1 MPPAKPVA
9 PAPARPTARKPAPEP
24 LDLDEPDERPAPRR
38 ERRPEPDD
46 APRGSLLWLWVLL
59 GTGVFGFGLGAAVFF
74 MALREKRTEKPVVEK
89 PPVVQPAAP
98 EPPKSDPPRT
108 TPPKSDPPRTD
119 PPKVTPPLKPKDP
132 PPGVARTIP
141 GLKLYLP
148 LDAIADGKIT
158 ETVSGRQIGVGVGV
172 AVPDGPKGRPALR
185 LTHDRKTAPRPALD
199 LSDLR
204 DAFAVPA
211 GQPFTLAF
219 WARRAHSDVQSGS
232 GAMLIE
238 ATNGSAEQQS
248 HSLRLQFLPGAS
260 ALVIATLTDMSN
272 RFDQGTV
279 KTVQPSHNVKDASVW
294 NHFILTRDETGTVRW
309 MINGAESS
317 TARPL
322 PFAAELRY
330 DSIAL
335 MRSLEAQTVIDLADF
350 CLYDRALTDAELG
363 TLTGLTIPPRT
374 KPFVLAEGKLPAPG
388 AVPAATDIKGLRFY
402 LPCDQIE
409 NGAVIEAVSGKPV
422 GKGRKL
428 ELVDGPRGKALRAT
442 AGGAGGTRD
451 ALDLTAHVD
460 ALAIED
466 GKPFTLALWV
476 RTDDWNTLGSQ
487 FLDGRVN
494 SPDRYR
500 FFAIYRGPQS
510 IGFLLNQGKPGGR
523 PDPNNQYARGNHDL
537 TPTKGWVHLALTRD
551 ERGTCRLLVD
561 GRVASTSPTPYTAE
575 VRFTALALGH
585 QAVGSF
591 TADFDEFCLFDRIL
605 TDDEIAKLAGLKP
618 PAGAKEPIGPPKDPG
633 AIGPRELAPPPRE
646 VAGAGAPK
654 DPVVVGSPGPAAPP
668 GVDSKGL
675 KLYLPFEEL
684 KNGAVRDGVTGAFF
698 GKCEGVDLVVS
709 PRGKS
714 ARIAIDRADGGQGT
728 CKLDFGDIAER
739 VAVPAGKPFTLALWV
754 RETARDPMSK
764 GGSTVLRLGVRP
776 NREYDRALQLG
787 LGANGVI
794 HFSARSTPDRLD
806 PKRETTAQWA
816 CVANATKWQHV
827 ALVRDEKNVVRGYLN
842 GKHVPAPGKP
852 DAVWDGPLGYDRF
865 LFGDP
870 DQLRTV
876 LEVDEFCLFER
887 ALTADELKKL
897 AEPAK

>member
-9 PAPARPTARKPAPEP
+9 PARPIRKSAPEP
-24 LDLDEPDERPAPRR
+24 LDLDEPDERRSRRPAPA
-38 ERRPEPDD
+38 D

-59 GTGVFGFGLGAAVFF
+59 GTGALGVGLGAAVFF
-74 MALREKRTEKPVVEK
+74 VFLREKPTEKPVVEK
-89 PPVVQPAAP
+89 PPVTQPAAP
-98 EPPKSDPPRT
+98 ELPKSDPRRAD
-108 TPPKSDPPRTD
+108 PPKTNPPKTD
-119 PPKVTPPLKPKDP
+119 PPKVTPPPKPKDP
-132 PPGVARTIP
+132 PPAVARTIP

-148 LDAIADGKIT
+148 LDALADGKIT
-158 ETVSGRQIGVGVGV
+158 EAVSGRRVSAGVGV
-172 AVPDGPKGRPALR
+172 AVPDGPRGKPALR
-185 LTHDRKTAPRPALD
+185 LTHDRKTDTRPALD

-204 DAFAVPA
+204 DGFTVAA

-219 WARRAHSDVQSGS
+219 WARRVHSDVQGGS

-238 ATNGSAEQQS
+238 ANNGPAEQQS
-248 HSLRLQFLPGAS
+248 RSLRLQFLPGVS
-260 ALVIATLTDMSN
+260 ALVIVTLTDTSN

-279 KTVQPSHNVKDASVW
+279 KTVQPSHNVTDASAW
-294 NHFILTRDETGTVRW
+294 NHFVLTRDEAGTVRW
-309 MINGAESS
+309 MINGAESP

-335 MRSLEAQTVIDLADF
+335 LRSFEAKTVIDLADV

-363 TLTGLTIPPRT
+363 TLTGLTIAPRT
-374 KPFVLAEGKLPAPG
+374 KPFVLAERKRPAAG
-388 AVPAATDIKGLRFY
+388 AVPDATDMKGLRFY
-402 LPCDQIE
+402 LPCDKIE
-409 NGAVIEAVSGKPV
+409 NGSVTEAVSGKPV

-460 ALAIED
+460 ALAIEE

-487 FLDGRVN
+487 FLDGRAS
-494 SPDRYR
+494 SPDLFR
-500 FFAIYRGPQS
+500 FFSIHRNPQS
-510 IGFLLNQGKPGGR
+510 IGFMLNQGKPGGR
-523 PDPNNQYARGNHDL
+523 PDPNNQSARGNHDL
-537 TPTKGWVHLALTRD
+537 TPTSGWVHLALTRD
-551 ERGTCRLLVD
+551 ERGTCRFLVD
-561 GRVASTSPTPYTAE
+561 GEVASTSPTPYTAE
-575 VRFTALALGH
+575 VRFASFALGH
-585 QAVGSF
+585 QVIGAF
-591 TADFDEFCLFDRIL
+591 TADFDEFCLFDRVL
-605 TDDEIAKLAGLKP
+605 ADDEIARLAGLKP
-618 PAGAKEPIGPPKDPG
+618 GAGAKGPIAPPKEPM

-646 VAGAGAPK
+646 V
-654 DPVVVGSPGPAAPP
+654 VVVAGLPGPSAPP
-668 GVDSKGL
+668 GVDPKGL

-684 KNGAVRDGVTGAFF
+684 KTGAVRDGVTGAFF
-698 GKCEGVDLVVS
+698 GKCDGVELVAG
-709 PRGKS
+709 PRGKA
-714 ARIAIDRADGGQGT
+714 ARIATDRADGGQGT
-728 CKLDFGDIAER
+728 RKLDFGDLADR
-739 VAVPAGKPFTLALWV
+739 VAVPAGKPFTLALWM
-754 RETARDPMSK
+754 REGARDPMAK

-787 LGANGVI
+787 LGTNGVV

-806 PKRETTAQWA
+806 PKRETTVQWA
-816 CVANATKWQHV
+816 CVANAAKWQHV

-842 GKHVPAPGKP
+842 GKHVPTPGKP

-876 LEVDEFCLFER
+876 LEVDEFCLFKR
-887 ALTADELKKL
+887 ALTVDELKKL
-897 AEPAK
+897 AEVK